1 MNNYKADLME
11 DLKDLGYSS
20 KYLSAALADSPES
33 FLVAL
38 RDVAEV
44 HQGMSKVA
52 STANL
57 NRENLYRMLS
67 KKGNPRLENLW
78 SVLNA
83 IGLRLLIEPA
93 KKTRKNSNA
102 QSTDRHLVSR

>member
-1 MNNYKADLME
+1 MNNYKTDLME

-38 RDVAEV
+38 RDVTEAHKGV
-44 HQGMSKVA
+44 TKLA
-52 STANL
+52 SATGL

-93 KKTRKNSNA
+93 KKTRKS
-102 QSTDRHLVSR
+102 